1 MKSVKRKGKSMSNR
15 SATDTITGYFYQFDY
30 SISKLLELPNS
41 SDTITVEGIEDID
54 IKTLN
59 EETAI
64 QCKYYA
70 KSVYNHSVIAKPIRL
85 MLNHYKEVKDGLK
98 PSINY
103 YLYGHYKS
111 GHEKLT
117 LPLSVDFLK
126 THFLTYKKD
135 DIEYLHYKDLGLN
148 DTDLIEFIS
157 RLSIDIMAKNYEIQF
172 SEILDKLRGIFNCSP
187 FEAEN
192 YYYNNSL
199 KVIKELSIQGDVEN
213 RTISKVDFITKIDN
227 KELLFNEWLSFY
239 KGKKTLLRKL
249 KQEYFT
255 FLNTSPFER
264 FFLME
269 VCDIEYLRANLK
281 EMIQIISAKWS
292 KLSKRT
298 PTPFCPYIYFHNIA
312 CDELIILKQEL
323 QQEGFNFIDGYS
335 FMGSSFSPNLIC
347 QEANAQNNIQLKIVN
362 SLDDLEETIKETR
375 KTKEIYQFFKNTTFY
390 NTDIAGIKHVKIQ
403 YENFNDIREII

>member
-1 MKSVKRKGKSMSNR
+1 MSNR

-30 SISKLLELPNS
+30 SISKLLELPNNN
-41 SDTITVEGIEDID
+41 DTITIEGIEDID

-70 KSVYNHSVIAKPIRL
+70 KSEYNHSVIAKPIRL

-98 PSINY
+98 SSINY

-117 LPLSVDFLK
+117 LPLSVNFLK

-135 DIEYLHYKDLGLN
+135 SVEYLHHEDLGLD
-148 DTDLIEFIS
+148 DTDLNEFIS
-157 RLSIDIMAKNYEIQF
+157 RLSIDIMAKNYDIQF
-172 SEILDKLRGIFNCSP
+172 TDILENLRGIFNCSL

-199 KVIKELSIQGDVEN
+199 KVIKELAIQGNVGN
-213 RTISKVDFITKIDN
+213 RTISKVDFIRKIDN
-227 KELLFNEWLSFY
+227 KQFLFNEWFSLY

-255 FLNTSPFER
+255 F
-264 FFLME
+264 
-269 VCDIEYLRANLK
+269 
-281 EMIQIISAKWS
+281 
-292 KLSKRT
+292 
-298 PTPFCPYIYFHNIA
+298 
-312 CDELIILKQEL
+312 
-323 QQEGFNFIDGYS
+323 
-335 FMGSSFSPNLIC
+335 
-347 QEANAQNNIQLKIVN
+347 
-362 SLDDLEETIKETR
+362 
-375 KTKEIYQFFKNTTFY
+375 
-390 NTDIAGIKHVKIQ
+390 
-403 YENFNDIREII
+403 